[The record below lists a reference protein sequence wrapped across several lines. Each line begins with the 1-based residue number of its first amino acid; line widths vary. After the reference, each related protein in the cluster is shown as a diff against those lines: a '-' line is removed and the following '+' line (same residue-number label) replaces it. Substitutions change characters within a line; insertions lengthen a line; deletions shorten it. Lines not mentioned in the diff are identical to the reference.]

1 MCECMCAHLWHAQKS
16 RMERQGSRITG
27 CDAAN
32 GSASSSWQGCQL
44 GLAIWG
50 HCKAFQNRF
59 VSKRF
64 FLCVRGGGMF
74 EPGLLYKYL
83 RLGACKTWQL
93 CLLLI
98 PSPWEAL
105 FPAVNISPSP
115 FSKKKSVLSTA
126 AATPKRHAGKKVSH
140 FLGGESSR
148 GNSGWG
154 KWLGKSKTFQS
165 LGAEVVTT
173 QKKRAKKKPSTKV
186 SFIHIWEMDR
196 CPQVSYITYMGNGQM
211 SSLLVSSLLLL
222 RSGIVVVCTKKK
234 KEEQGPVFIFPAAK
248 VKGWAQGVPTRTED
262 PTLGL
267 PHVRLRN

>member
-1 MCECMCAHLWHAQKS
+1 MCAHLWHAQKS

-105 FPAVNISPSP
+105 FPAVNISPPPPSP
-115 FSKKKSVLSTA
+115 KKNLFCALLLQLPKDMQEKKCLIFWEEKA
-126 AATPKRHAGKKVSH
+126 AVVT
-140 FLGGESSR
+140 LDGG
-148 GNSGWG
+148 SG
-154 KWLGKSKTFQS
+154 LGKVKHFN
-165 LGAEVVTT
+165 L
-173 QKKRAKKKPSTKV
+173 
-186 SFIHIWEMDR
+186 WE
-196 CPQVSYITYMGNGQM
+196 
-211 SSLLVSSLLLL
+211 LKL
-222 RSGIVVVCTKKK
+222 
-234 KEEQGPVFIFPAAK
+234 
-248 VKGWAQGVPTRTED
+248 
-262 PTLGL
+262 
-267 PHVRLRN
+267 

>member
-1 MCECMCAHLWHAQKS
+1 MACPKKPHGKTREPHNGLRRRKWQRFLFLAGLPAGPCYL
-16 RMERQGSRITG
+16 GSLQSVPKPV
-27 CDAAN
+27 CF
-32 GSASSSWQGCQL
+32 
-44 GLAIWG
+44 
-50 HCKAFQNRF
+50 KK
-59 VSKRF
+59 V
-64 FLCVRGGGMF
+64 FLCVGGGMF

-98 PSPWEAL
+98 PSLWEAL

-173 QKKRAKKKPSTKV
+173 QKKRAKKKPSTKA